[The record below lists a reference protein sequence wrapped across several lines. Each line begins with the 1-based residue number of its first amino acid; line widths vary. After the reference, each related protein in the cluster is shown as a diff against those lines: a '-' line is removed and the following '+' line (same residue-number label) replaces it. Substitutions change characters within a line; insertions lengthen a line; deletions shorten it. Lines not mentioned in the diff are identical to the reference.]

1 MAVSLFLVESDFHG
15 FEMKA
20 FWALEGLLPIV
31 QNGVRLTA
39 LPQGI
44 SQSSAHCYFLLSTP
58 LSKKDVCYLLNQ
70 LYGAYP
76 EKHKCVKLLSREAG
90 KIRTLNARQC
100 HSCCLTKF
108 SFPRKLGL
116 SWGWAVKG
124 PQRTETLRKRITNSS
139 GFRGQ
144 NPSQD
149 AALLS
154 FHLPTLLALWGRPA
168 MHLLILIFRISVT
181 LFVTSAWGT
190 GKWLHKLLAKGT
202 WSLSGNF

>member
-20 FWALEGLLPIV
+20 FWASEGLLPIV

-116 SWGWAVKG
+116 SWGGQWKVPRG
-124 PQRTETLRKRITNSS
+124 LRHSGRESQTLPGSGVRTHHRM
-139 GFRGQ
+139 
-144 NPSQD
+144 
-149 AALLS
+149 LLS
-154 FHLPTLLALWGRPA
+154 WASIPDLLGPVRSPCNAPADSHLQNLSD
-168 MHLLILIFRISVT
+168 SVCHFC
-181 LFVTSAWGT
+181 LR
-190 GKWLHKLLAKGT
+190 HR
-202 WSLSGNF
+202 